1 MYYSQIATSSGPYQ
15 RVIADK
21 PLPPPQHSMTHSYDK
36 TQTLPAAAGAG
47 ARVGGLT
54 ADRTRS
60 EADALRAGYQV
71 GSWRIEQTLAL
82 GPADILYLAHDDSLQ
97 STVLLQEFFP
107 AAHALREADGSVQIR
122 CSDDLAPFEDGL
134 ECMAI
139 EAEKLAT
146 LQHDHL
152 ATAQRHERCNGSL
165 YVAIRY
171 ENGDPLVRWRARQPP
186 LDRPALLK
194 MVCPLLQGL
203 GALHG
208 AGLLHPGL
216 APDAV
221 HVGVDDS
228 PLLLTP
234 ASAHRGAGLHT
245 PGFAAPER
253 CGSGQA
259 VGPWTDVYAIGALM
273 YWLATGTTP
282 TESGARLRGDMLAR
296 ATQTANRLVYG
307 EPLLQAIDQALEMDI
322 SRRPQTAAELLKTL
336 DAMDLSRTQS
346 MSALRTVVATPPPQQ
361 GSASAAEEAS
371 HRTRLGTLMALYVVN
386 PETGH
391 PAQQLATRALLRDCV
406 NAVTQALP
414 PSSYLA
420 VDSPGGMTLCFLEDP
435 EDALEAALRLRELLE
450 QSGHALAL
458 RIGLHLG
465 PVRLLAVSDGPR
477 QVLGDGLNVAQ
488 RITEFA
494 RPNQI
499 VMTRA
504 LHDLIHQLSDNVQ
517 GLFRELGAHMDKH
530 LRAHHIYE
538 VLDPRHRPAA
548 APVAI
553 SGFERTAS
561 FAALASLTPE
571 VVQTIETELL
581 RAIGPVAS
589 TLVKKALLR
598 TWTEDGLRKLLA
610 VAIPDAA
617 SRQAFARAG
626 KPADT

>member
-1 MYYSQIATSSGPYQ
+1 
-15 RVIADK
+15 
-21 PLPPPQHSMTHSYDK
+21 MTHSYDK
-36 TQTLPAAAGAG
+36 TQTLPAATGVG

-54 ADRTRS
+54 ATLVRP
-60 EADALRAGYQV
+60 EADALRAGHQV
-71 GSWRIEQTLAL
+71 GDWRIEEALAL
-82 GPADILYLAHDDSLQ
+82 GPADILYLAHDSSLRH
-97 STVLLQEFFP
+97 TVLLQEFFP
-107 AAHALREADGSVQIR
+107 ATHALREADGSVQIR
-122 CSDDLAPFEDGL
+122 CSDDLTPFEDGL
-134 ECMAI
+134 ECMAT
-139 EAEKLAT
+139 EAERLAA
-146 LQHDHL
+146 LPHDHL
-152 ATAQRHERCNGSL
+152 AAILRQERRNGSL

-171 ENGDPLVRWRARQPP
+171 EDGDPLVRWRARQPP

-194 MVCPLLQGL
+194 MACPLLRGL

-221 HVGVDDS
+221 YVRADGS

-234 ASAHRGAGLHT
+234 VSAHRGNGLHP

-282 TESGARLRGDMLAR
+282 TESGARLRGDVLPR

-307 EPLLQAIDQALEMDI
+307 EPLLQAVDQALDMDI
-322 SRRPQTAAELLKTL
+322 HRRPQTAAELLQVL
-336 DAMDLSRTQS
+336 EAMDLSRTQS
-346 MSALRTVVATPPPQQ
+346 MSARGPAAAATPSQP
-361 GSASAAEEAS
+361 AAEAAS
-371 HRTRLGTLMALYVVN
+371 HRTMLGTLMALHVVN
-386 PETGH
+386 QEAH
-391 PAQQLATRALLRDCV
+391 SPAQQLATRALLRDCV
-406 NAVTQALP
+406 NAATQTLP
-414 PSSYLA
+414 SSSYLP
-420 VDSPGGMTLCFLEDP
+420 VDTAAGMALCFVEDP
-435 EDALEAALRLRELLE
+435 EDALEAALRLRELLA

-465 PVRLLAVSDGPR
+465 QVRLLAVGDGPR

-488 RITEFA
+488 RITDFA

-499 VMTRA
+499 VMTRV
-504 LHDLIHQLSDNVQ
+504 LQELIQRLSDNVQ
-517 GLFRELGAHMDKH
+517 GLFREMGAHMDQH

-553 SGFERTAS
+553 TGFERTAS

-571 VVQTIETELL
+571 VVRAIETELL
-581 RAIGPVAS
+581 GAIGPVAS
-589 TLVKKALLR
+589 ALVKKALLR
-598 TWTEDGLRKLLA
+598 TWTEDGLRKVLA
-610 VAIPDAA
+610 LAIPDAV
-617 SRQAFARAG
+617 SRQAFARTG
-626 KPADT
+626 KPAGA